1 MFNRKRSNTTKRG
14 ISNNDE
20 FDQLDKE
27 ESLIDKNFGAI
38 NLSQRNSSVRLEE
51 NLNESINSIR
61 FNDQEGLVS
70 AAEDVEQQ
78 LTNTETRQWAQRVMQ
93 WTNNNRR
100 AYVSLKLIQTLL
112 SITLLATTLFFFRR
126 WRNTQPKHE
135 LIAAVKLIIAI
146 HAIDLL
152 TYLFDFVMVYR
163 RLRFLISARF
173 ITNSVSFTLGI
184 IVMTMFYQTT
194 TSQGVMTLNMD
205 QNIFRLVGG
214 TVFYI
219 YQMYLVWAVMN
230 TFMYF

>member
-1 MFNRKRSNTTKRG
+1 M
-14 ISNNDE
+14 
-20 FDQLDKE
+20 
-27 ESLIDKNFGAI
+27 
-38 NLSQRNSSVRLEE
+38 
-51 NLNESINSIR
+51 
-61 FNDQEGLVS
+61 S

-112 SITLLATTLFFFRR
+112 SITLLAITLFFFRR

-205 QNIFRLVGG
+205 
-214 TVFYI
+214 
-219 YQMYLVWAVMN
+219 
-230 TFMYF
+230 